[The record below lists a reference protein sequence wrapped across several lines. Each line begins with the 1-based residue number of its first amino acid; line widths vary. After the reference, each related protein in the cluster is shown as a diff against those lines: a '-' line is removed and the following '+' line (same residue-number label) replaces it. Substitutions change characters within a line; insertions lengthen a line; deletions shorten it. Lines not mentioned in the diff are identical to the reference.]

1 MKSFPTGISPRITWL
16 VAALMFTA
24 SVVAQ
29 AQPANLAQLAKPN
42 WNRAVALRAA
52 AYPPDSTALSRW
64 LQQIE
69 NVAVT
74 ALHQELE
81 NSDQAGSPAFEAQ
94 LHKLAIALAE
104 APLDDSAD
112 DLLAWL
118 ANYPSQVLVAHEES
132 AAYGVPLFPI
142 AAAAKGSQLERQR
155 RMAQR
160 HAEEW
165 AEEWAAT
172 DPSQWTQHYLAASA
186 IQRQGFIQSLSGASA
201 DALLALADQL
211 QAQIPAQPELA
222 APAGV
227 VASRLSAAQ
236 LFLAAYAYS
245 SGADSAALL
254 REAGWRLNA
263 AQRAQ
268 MFAGV
273 MELPAADKTALGISM
288 LAPGLQSNPNVSSML
303 LTLLD
308 DPELGAAAAL
318 ALAGHPDPKIQ
329 ASLQRMLQAGGLKGR
344 RAALALDE
352 NGPNHATVI
361 EP

>member
-1 MKSFPTGISPRITWL
+1 MKLCPTGIPLRFTWL
-16 VAALMFTA
+16 VATLMFTA
-24 SVVAQ
+24 SVVVYAQ
-29 AQPANLAQLAKPN
+29 TAESQNLPIPN
-42 WNRAVALRAA
+42 WDRAVALRAA
-52 AYPPDSTALSRW
+52 AYPIDSSAVSRW

-69 NVAVT
+69 NGAAK
-74 ALHQELE
+74 ALHQELK

-94 LHKLAIALAE
+94 LRKLAIALAE
-104 APLDDSAD
+104 APLNDSAD

-155 RMAQR
+155 RLAQR

-165 AEEWAAT
+165 AEQWVAT

-186 IQRQGFIQSLSGASA
+186 IQQQGFIQSLSGAPA
-201 DALLALADQL
+201 DALIAMAKQL
-211 QAQIPAQPELA
+211 QAQLPAQPELA

-227 VASRLSAAQ
+227 VASRLSDAQ

-273 MELPAADKTALGISM
+273 MELPAADKIALGISM

-303 LTLLD
+303 LKLLD
-308 DPELGAAAAL
+308 DPELGASAAL
-318 ALAGHPDPKIQ
+318 ALAGHSDPTVQ

-344 RAALALDE
+344 RAGLALDE